1 MSDSHDK
8 NLDVLQNIELS
19 LVNIYKKHDE
29 IIDSMVMMALGK
41 SKIAIQQKFGFGKGR
56 NAIPD
61 TEIECL
67 IIDSVVEIGLNR
79 INKVNELKLDEYVRL
94 IDKIARSVDT
104 HRQHGLRGYY
114 DFIKNY
120 VG

>member
-1 MSDSHDK
+1 MWDSHDK
-8 NLDVLQNIELS
+8 HLDVLQNIELS
-19 LVNIYKKHDE
+19 LVDIYGNHEE

-56 NAIPD
+56 SAIPD
-61 TEIECL
+61 TEIEGL
-67 IIDSVVEIGLNR
+67 IIDAVVEIGLIR
-79 INKVNELKLDEYVRL
+79 INKVNELKLDEYVKL
-94 IDKIARSVDT
+94 IDKIVRSVDT

-114 DFIKNY
+114 DFVKNY